1 MLKLAVLPKPLY
13 FRRAEEVEFYETFFS
28 AVRDWAPL
36 SADLSAHPF
45 ALASQH
51 GLAGM
56 DTLHV
61 AAALTLG
68 AEEMVTTSSSR
79 RATPRWIP
87 ARLVVRQVLL

>member
-1 MLKLAVLPKPLY
+1 MKLEVLPKPLY
-13 FRRAEEVEFYETFFS
+13 FRRAEDFELYETFFS
-28 AVRDWAPL
+28 AVRDLAPL
-36 SADLSAHPF
+36 SAELSAHPF

-56 DTLHV
+56 DALHV

-68 AEEMVTTSSSR
+68 AEEMIATSSSR

-87 ARLVVRQVLL
+87 PRLVVRQVLL

>member
-1 MLKLAVLPKPLY
+1 MLKLEVLPKPLY

-28 AVRDWAPL
+28 EVCDWAPL
-36 SADLSAHPF
+36 SAELSAHAF
-45 ALASQH
+45 APASQL
-51 GLAGM
+51 GQAGM
-56 DTLHV
+56 DALHV

-68 AEEMVTTSSSR
+68 AEGMVTTSSSR